1 MLFPAT
7 RGKISKEIRLTGSML
22 ILNHRDLLDLLPPPR
37 IIEAVERGVRALQ
50 ADAVVVPERDHLHWQ
65 GATLLTMPSGNDAY
79 LGVKSVAVVPSNAQ
93 RGLPVTGGAMLLM
106 QADTSQPIALLNAAA
121 LTCQRTGAVGALGV
135 KYMTPADTDSA
146 GIVGVGVQGL
156 WQAIFAC
163 AVRPVR
169 TIYYIARKDE
179 AAAYFESE
187 LTSRIAGVKCVRC
200 ADARELVGRT
210 RVIIAATTA
219 DSPVLPDEADLL
231 RGRHFISVG
240 SYKPSQQELPTTVCR
255 LAGHLAI
262 DSPSA
267 LHETGDVLRPLQSGA
282 LQPADV
288 FHIAELVTGRR
299 TIDVNRATAF
309 KSVGSA
315 LYDLYAA
322 AALYEHA
329 AASGVG
335 AYVDF

>member
-7 RGKISKEIRLTGSML
+7 RGKISKENHPTDSML
-22 ILNHRDLLDLLPPPR
+22 ILNHRDLLDLLPPLR
-37 IIEAVERGVRALQ
+37 IMEAVERGVRAQQ
-50 ADAVVVPERDHLHWQ
+50 AGAVAVPERDHLHWQ
-65 GATLLTMPSGNDAY
+65 GATLLTMPSGNDAF

-93 RGLPVTGGAMLLM
+93 RGLPVTGGGMLLM
-106 QADTSQPIALLNAAA
+106 RADTCEPIALLNAAA

-163 AVRPVR
+163 AVRPIR
-169 TIYYIARKDE
+169 TIFYVARKDE
-179 AAAYFESE
+179 AAAHFESE
-187 LTSRIAGVKCVRC
+187 LTARFAAVKCVRC
-200 ADARELVGRT
+200 VDARELVGRT
-210 RVIIAATTA
+210 RLIVTATTA
-219 DSPVLPDEADLL
+219 ASPVLPDDTELL
-231 RGRHFISVG
+231 QGRHFIGVG
-240 SYKPSQQELPTTVCR
+240 SYRPDQQELPTEVCR

-267 LHETGDVLRPLQSGA
+267 LQETGDVLRPLERGV
-282 LQPADV
+282 LQRADV
-288 FHIAELVTGRR
+288 FHIAELVTGQR
-299 TIDVNRATAF
+299 TIDVNRTTAF

-322 AALYEHA
+322 AAFYEHA

-335 AYVDF
+335 AHVEF

>member
-7 RGKISKEIRLTGSML
+7 RGKISKEIRSTGSML
-22 ILNHRDLLDLLPPPR
+22 ILNHRDLLDLLPPLR
-37 IIEAVERGVRALQ
+37 IIDAVERGLRALQ
-50 ADAVVVPERDHLHWQ
+50 AGAVALPERDHLYWQ
-65 GATLLTMPSGNDAY
+65 GATLLTMPSGNDTY
-79 LGVKSVAVVPSNAQ
+79 LGIKSVAVVPSNAQ

-106 QADTSQPIALLNAAA
+106 RADTTEPLALLNAAA

-135 KYMTPADTDSA
+135 KYMTTADTDSA

-163 AVRPVR
+163 AVRPIR
-169 TIYYIARKDE
+169 TIYYVARKDE
-179 AAAYFESE
+179 GAAHFESE
-187 LTSRIAGVKCVRC
+187 LTSRFSAVKCVRC

-210 RVIIAATTA
+210 TVIIAATTS
-219 DSPVLPDEADLL
+219 DSAVLPDEAALL

-240 SYKPSQQELPTTVCR
+240 SYKPNQQELPTSVCR

-267 LHETGDVLRPLQSGA
+267 LHETGDVLRPLESGV
-282 LQPADV
+282 LQRADV
-288 FHIAELVTGRR
+288 FHIAELVTGQR
-299 TIDVNRATAF
+299 TIDVNRTTAF

-322 AALYEHA
+322 AAFYEHA

-335 AYVDF
+335 AHVDF